1 MGDINLYYFLYP
13 FVGII
18 SVIGIYINKEKLFF
32 KIISVFLIM
41 ISMCRFDTGYDY
53 FWYWIVGD
61 KSLADNSIVNKMYQN
76 LEFGIQKIYDITR
89 FLGHSQYFF
98 AITGFITF
106 TLLYKTFRKES
117 KSPIISLILFMFVLM
132 GFFEFTNIIMQSMA
146 LAIILYNTRLSY
158 EKKYFKFMLIV
169 FFSCLFHSSAILCL
183 IFLFIPRK
191 NMNKKLWILG
201 SISLFIL
208 LKYVFPFLIF
218 KIQPKYYYLLFYK
231 PESWFANKFN
241 LLIFALLFLII
252 IFLEVFRKKIKIN
265 LFNNNFKLREY
276 EIYQFNLF
284 GIGVILSI
292 ILIFIYKGDLSRRIG
307 TYFLVYGFLV
317 AGNYIDVINKK
328 IQKYIKILVILTVI
342 STKILLMVKGNQ
354 PFMLNRK
361 PYINEKNSFIARPN
375 SDGLRLFFNKKYED
389 MSPYLPGEIKFE
401 RDN

>member
-18 SVIGIYINKEKLFF
+18 SIIGIYINKEKLFF
-32 KIISVFLIM
+32 KIISVFLII

-106 TLLYKTFRKES
+106 TLLYKIFEKET
-117 KSPIISLILFMFVLM
+117 KSPLISLILCLFVNL
-132 GFFEFTNIIMQSMA
+132 GFYELIMQTIAVS
-146 LAIILYNTRLSY
+146 IIFYFMRLSY
-158 EKKYFKFMLIV
+158 EKKYFKFILV
-169 FFSCLFHSSAILCL
+169 VLFACLFHSSAILCL

-191 NMNKKLWILG
+191 KIDKNLWIPG

-208 LKYVFPFLIF
+208 LKYLSPFLIF

-231 PESWFANKFN
+231 PELLSANLFN
-241 LLIFALLFLII
+241 LKIFTLLFFII
-252 IFLEVFRKKIKIN
+252 VFLEFFRKKINLN
-265 LFNNNFKLREY
+265 LFNKNFNLKGY
-276 EIYQFNLF
+276 EIYQFNIF
-284 GIGVILSI
+284 GIGIILS
-292 ILIFIYKGDLSRRIG
+292 LMLAFIYKGDLSRRIG
-307 TYFLVYGFLV
+307 MYFLVYGFLV

-328 IQKYIKILVILTVI
+328 IQKYIKIIVIFIVM
-342 STKILLMVKGNQ
+342 SAKIFLMIKWEQ
-354 PFMLNRK
+354 PFILNRK
-361 PYINEKNSFIARPN
+361 PYINEKGNFIVRPN
-375 SDGLRLFFNKKYED
+375 SEGLRLFFNKKYKD

-401 RDN
+401 RGN